1 MEGLGPSKRVNT
13 VEGEG
18 RERGGGGGGGL
29 TCVSMLAAKASGGSM
44 SCLPADRSGV

>member
-13 VEGEG
+13 AEGEG
-18 RERGGGGGGGL
+18 RGRGGGL